1 MSGDSV
7 LVVRRKI
14 EATPEE
20 LFSAWTDRKQLVQWW
35 GPQGVT
41 CTSAEVDA
49 RVGGRYRIGNRL
61 PSGEVLWIAG
71 VFERVSPPNELIFTW
86 QIEGRPAA
94 SERVIVRFKW
104 DGSFTEVMIEHQRIG
119 DATLR
124 DQHEAGWIGCL
135 EGLSKYVTAGG
146 RT

>member
-1 MSGDSV
+1 MSGDSA

-71 VFERVSPPNELIFTW
+71 VFEKISPPNELIFTW

-94 SERVIVRFKW
+94 SSASLF
-104 DGSFTEVMIEHQRIG
+104 GSSLTVALPR
-119 DATLR
+119 
-124 DQHEAGWIGCL
+124 
-135 EGLSKYVTAGG
+135 
-146 RT
+146 